1 MKILCVGRN
10 YAAHAAEL
18 GNNTPEEPVVFL
30 KPDSAILG
38 KGLPFVIPAFSTD
51 IHHELEVVFK
61 IGRVGKHIE
70 PKFALRY
77 LESVTVGIDFT
88 ARTLQLDLKNKGLPW
103 EKAKGF
109 DGSAVVGKWISLDGL
124 DPASLSFRL
133 EKNGRTVQSAN
144 TRQMTFSLE
153 SIISHISQYFT
164 LKTGDYLFT
173 GTPEGV
179 GPVSPGDILEGFLN
193 DESLFRVSV
202 R

>member
-103 EKAKGF
+103 EKAR
-109 DGSAVVGKWISLDGL
+109 VLMVPPWWV
-124 DPASLSFRL
+124 
-133 EKNGRTVQSAN
+133 N
-144 TRQMTFSLE
+144 
-153 SIISHISQYFT
+153 
-164 LKTGDYLFT
+164 
-173 GTPEGV
+173 
-179 GPVSPGDILEGFLN
+179 GFLWTVWTPPPFRF
-193 DESLFRVSV
+193 DWKRTGEPCSLPIHAR
-202 R
+202 